1 MTQSKTSNSKIA
13 LDLETIGE
21 LADLLNEKGLSEI
34 EIKQDGVE
42 IKLSRKLS
50 APVSTITPT
59 SAPAATAAPVPHSP
73 PPPASEQG
81 SQDLANH
88 PGVVTSPMVGT
99 AYLAP
104 EPGAAPFVNV
114 GTDVRE
120 GQTLMIIEAMK
131 TMNHIPAPRAGKVTH
146 ILVENGSP
154 VEYGDP
160 LVIIE

>member
-13 LDLETIGE
+13 LDLETIGG

-42 IKLSRKLS
+42 IKVSRKLA
-50 APVSTITPT
+50 APVNTVPS
-59 SAPAATAAPVPHSP
+59 SPAATAAPAPQSSSP
-73 PPPASEQG
+73 PAGEQG